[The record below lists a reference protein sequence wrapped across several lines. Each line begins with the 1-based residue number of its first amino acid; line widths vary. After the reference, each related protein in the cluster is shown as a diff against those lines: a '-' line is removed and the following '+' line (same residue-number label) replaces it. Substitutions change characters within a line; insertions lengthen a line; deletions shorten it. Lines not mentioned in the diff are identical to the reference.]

1 MIGNDGICTDIAILY
16 VNELNAAM
24 VKSRENI
31 NVHVTEAPRKWI
43 FTLRE
48 KLQKGLFRCF
58 IFLLYPVFR
67 KIGQALWY

>member
-1 MIGNDGICTDIAILY
+1 MMVY
-16 VNELNAAM
+16 VQTKLSSTWNELNAAM
-24 VKSRENI
+24 VKSPENI

-43 FTLRE
+43 FPLRE
-48 KLQKGLFRCF
+48 KLKNWLFRYF